1 MWKGAIIVKLYQVR
15 KGQLVYYNNELNRV
29 YSVKPV
35 YRQSIHLVRLRDL
48 EQQLCNAGEIERYKP
63 KHLDTFLF
71 NRKRYTL
78 HYDKKAE
85 KGDYILITK
94 PDPDYMDHYFL
105 NEIEKVASVEK
116 NGVVTNRS
124 NGIKHREYMVMVPGR
139 EEGSTPIDYQDDKG
153 LEDPDMYEDQPQDND
168 SDTDQITDIGDVYT
182 KNNSEPPIEAMVVA
196 IHGETVILGGD
207 LQLSKEELADT
218 EKWTFLYNLLEK

>member
-1 MWKGAIIVKLYQVR
+1 MKLYQVR

-71 NRKRYTL
+71 DRKRYTL
-78 HYDKKAE
+78 HHEQKAE

-139 EEGSTPIDYQDDKG
+139 EDGSTPIDYQDAN
-153 LEDPDMYEDQPQDND
+153 EPE
-168 SDTDQITDIGDVYT
+168 DTDVDENQTSDAHFSGEDESPDIGDVYT
-182 KNNSEPPIEAMVVA
+182 KNNSGTSVEAMVVA

-207 LQLSKEELADT
+207 IRLSRKELADT
-218 EKWTFLYNLLEK
+218 EKWTFQYNLLEK